1 MALHEWTRPL
11 DTTESGAL
19 LKVAMGGAER
29 SAFRLW
35 CRLVDMAELEP
46 EQLAADAP
54 PESLVDLAGEIEL
67 TMQVLDMAYRRL
79 SIAYFNAV
87 GPDDPPGLD
96 ASPSRQ

>member
-11 DTTESGAL
+11 DTVEAGAL

-46 EQLAADAP
+46 QQLAADAT
-54 PESLVDLAGEIEL
+54 PESLSEIADEVELA
-67 TMQVLDMAYRRL
+67 MQVLDMAYRRL
-79 SIAYFNAV
+79 SIAYFNTV
-87 GPDDPPGLD
+87 GPDDPGLD
-96 ASPSRQ
+96 PARSQP

>member
-11 DTTESGAL
+11 DTAESGAL
-19 LKVAMGGAER
+19 LKVAMASAER

-35 CRLVDMAELEP
+35 CRLVDMSELKPHE
-46 EQLAADAP
+46 LAAGAP
-54 PESLVDLAGEIEL
+54 PDAVVDLSDEVEL
-67 TMQVLDMAYRRL
+67 AMQVLDMAYRRL

-96 ASPSRQ
+96 PSRSRP

>member
-1 MALHEWTRPL
+1 MAWGAVPTDRP
-11 DTTESGAL
+11 
-19 LKVAMGGAER
+19 VRGGAGR
-29 SAFRLW
+29 YWRALADLW

-54 PESLVDLAGEIEL
+54 PESLVDLAGEVEL
-67 TMQVLDMAYRRL
+67 AMQVLDMAYRRL

-96 ASPSRQ
+96 TARSRQ

>member
-11 DTTESGAL
+11 DTVESATL

-46 EQLAADAP
+46 RQLAADAT
-54 PESLVDLAGEIEL
+54 PESLTEL
-67 TMQVLDMAYRRL
+67 TDEVELALQVLDMAYRRL
-79 SIAYFNAV
+79 SIAYFNTV
-87 GPDDPPGLD
+87 GPDDPGLD
-96 ASPSRQ
+96 PSGSVR